1 MCHEKVSEIVGSTG
15 KLLVTS
21 FHTLTLSQSFA
32 SKVIPGHLGDVICAA
47 RLRGGIIEGQVD
59 SVPSIV
65 HLAVKNLVGSRHKD
79 TPRKS

>member
-1 MCHEKVSEIVGSTG
+1 MCHEKVSEIVGSAG

-21 FHTLTLSQSFA
+21 FHSLTSSESFA